1 MNITKALRKI
11 VDERTSP
18 FTVFDLLEVP
28 RLARKLKG
36 VKHEEIHAALLAVGC
51 DTVDEVEGAIFY
63 ATERVIKQ
71 DRGVYIL

>member
-1 MNITKALRKI
+1 MNITRTLRKA
-11 VDERTSP
+11 VDGRDKP
-18 FTVFDLLEVP
+18 FTIFDLLEVP
-28 RLARKLKG
+28 KLASKLKD
-36 VKHEEIHAALLAVGC
+36 VAREDIHVALLAAGC